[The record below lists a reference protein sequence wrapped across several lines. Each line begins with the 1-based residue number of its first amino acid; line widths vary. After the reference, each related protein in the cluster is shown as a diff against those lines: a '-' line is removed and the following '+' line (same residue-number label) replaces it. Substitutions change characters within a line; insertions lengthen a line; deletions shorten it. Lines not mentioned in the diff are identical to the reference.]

1 LAPAARE
8 ENLYFAIDQALIYPK
23 IDMIKEVIEK
33 LQELKRCEAIIDW
46 DSEVEVSQEEF
57 NAADDR
63 ACDLQDEIMDAL
75 EEAGILVSAA
85 DSFGWFPH
93 PDWEDR
99 LAALGM
105 SEEDNQLIFVY
116 VKDMWEDS
124 LTWLDDLY
132 VDGIQR
138 AIAAYKRRRPQ
149 RNFRK
154 PDPEKCSIEEQGGR
168 MWVVLRDGNGE
179 MGRYVVKDNGQLS
192 YVATEEAAA

>member
-1 LAPAARE
+1 
-8 ENLYFAIDQALIYPK
+8 
-23 IDMIKEVIEK
+23 MKEVIEK